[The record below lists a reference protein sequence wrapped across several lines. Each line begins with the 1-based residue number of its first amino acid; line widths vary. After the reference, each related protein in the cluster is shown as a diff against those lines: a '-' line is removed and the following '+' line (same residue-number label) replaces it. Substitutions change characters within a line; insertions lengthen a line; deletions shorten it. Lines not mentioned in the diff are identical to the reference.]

1 MCVAYP
7 GKVLDIEGR
16 TARVDF
22 AGTVLR
28 VNVGVVDT
36 RPGDYV
42 LVHAGCAIESMSEE
56 KAMEILEIFSD
67 MEALSLD

>member
-7 GKVLDIEGR
+7 GKVIDIDGR
-16 TARVDF
+16 MARVDF
-22 AGTVLR
+22 AGNVLR

-42 LVHAGCAIESMSEE
+42 LVHAGCAIESMTEE
-56 KAMEILEIFSD
+56 KAMEILEIFKD
-67 MEALSLD
+67 MEAL

>member
-7 GKVLDIEGR
+7 GKVLEIEGR

-22 AGTVLR
+22 AGNVVD
-28 VNVGVVDT
+28 VNIGVVDT

-42 LVHAGCAIESMSEE
+42 LVHAGCAIESMPEA
-56 KAMEILEIFSD
+56 KAMEILEIFRD
-67 MEALSLD
+67 MEAL

>member
-16 TARVDF
+16 MARVDF
-22 AGTVLR
+22 AGNVAR
-28 VNVGVVDT
+28 VNIGVVSV

-42 LVHAGCAIESMSEE
+42 LVHAGCAIEAMTEE
-56 KAMEILEIFSD
+56 KAMGILEIFD
-67 MEALSLD
+67 EMGAL

>member
-7 GKVLDIEGR
+7 GKVLDIDGR
-16 TARVDF
+16 MARVDF
-22 AGTVLR
+22 AGNILP

-56 KAMEILEIFSD
+56 KAMEILEIFRD
-67 MEALSLD
+67 MEVL